1 MSSTFLSQFNID
13 LLKNTLKEHLGPK
26 IDFDEILIN
35 RIQQIN
41 STIDNNNLPSK
52 AEYKKYIIGLNKKVI
67 GSVMNDII
75 SLQRQ
80 SMARH
85 REEQRERE
93 TSNHVFDTAKQMHL
107 PNNTN
112 VMDRPQVQPQHK
124 QVNTI
129 YNDMKN
135 NREEMFPKQKP
146 IDFSDKAVENER
158 PTNELYENMMK
169 KRETMNLNIPK
180 QVQEV
185 TSSPIQSTPIQSTPI
200 NEIMNIANRMEVGEM
215 SNNKRLSNRV
225 EEKKIVKE
233 VPLKN
238 IYVDIDSRFRNLVLN
253 ENPSGFEINFQPEQ
267 DVFINELKDDNG
279 VIIHNS
285 KRIFLN
291 NRKLDLPGN
300 IREIEC
306 INVIAPLESKSWNR
320 FRKKTP
326 LSNNLYE
333 FNLDDGQMEFN
344 EPYLLLNIDELR
356 GKYRSINKMYGNTFA
371 KLIPNKI
378 GKNFVE
384 LRPSGRHEVYKGD
397 DIKINKLTLNLMKSN
412 GKKYLSDCD
421 MNKLSKIGEC
431 DGFTSISLGTGLE
444 RFEVDDLLY
453 FYNNSPKEENVIF
466 FHQNVRV
473 KSLLESNEVEFD
485 NFSNEVIEKGN
496 VKGGIEVDF
505 NGIFVENSE
514 LMILNL
520 EVMNGIE
527 DKKRIYSNVDMKY
540 VFQHLLGGE
549 LRNIKLNQILKGG
562 VNEYICLSIRVN
574 NNVLNKY
581 FKIIGFNRRGLII
594 LNDENMKFQ
603 KKDIMRI
610 GFTRDVVRGTQS
622 DDEEGLFFVG
632 GHKIIGKVNDELILD
647 LKFRGEFNN
656 YKSENVLTIHH
667 KKQINYSFRIGYV

>member
-41 STIDNNNLPSK
+41 STIDNNNIPSK

-112 VMDRPQVQPQHK
+112 VMDRPQVQPQHQ
-124 QVNTI
+124 QVNAR

-135 NREEMFPKQKP
+135 SREEMFPKQKP
-146 IDFSDKAVENER
+146 IDFSDKAVENVR
-158 PTNELYENMMK
+158 PTNELYENMIK
-169 KRETMNLNIPK
+169 NRETMNINIPK

-185 TSSPIQSTPIQSTPI
+185 TSTPIQSTPI

-215 SNNKRLSNRV
+215 SNNQRLSNKID
-225 EEKKIVKE
+225 EKKIVKE
-233 VPLKN
+233 IPLKN

-306 INVIAPLESKSWNR
+306 INVIAPLESKNR
-320 FRKKTP
+320 DRFQKKTP
-326 LSNNLYE
+326 LSNHLYE
-333 FNLDDGQMEFN
+333 LNLDEGQMEFN

-384 LRPSGRHEVYKGD
+384 LRPSGKHEVYKGD

-412 GKKYLSDCD
+412 GKKYLTDCD

-431 DGFTSISLGTGLE
+431 NGFTSISIGTGL
-444 RFEVDDLLY
+444 RMFEVGDLLY

-496 VKGGIEVDF
+496 GNRVNDGDF
-505 NGIFVENSE
+505 NGIFMENSE

-540 VFQHLLGGE
+540 VFQHLLGEE
-549 LRNIKLNQILKGG
+549 LRNIKLNQILKDG
-562 VNEYICLSIRVN
+562 VNEYICLSVRVN

-603 KKDIMRI
+603 KKDVMRI

-622 DDEEGLFFVG
+622 DDEEELFFVG
-632 GHKIIGKVNDELILD
+632 GHKIIGKVDDELILD

-656 YKSENVLTIHH
+656 YKSENVLTIQH
-667 KKQINYSFRIGYV
+667 KKQINYSFRIGYM